1 MIEWP
6 AGVCTASMPAS
17 HRGPPPRSLRFAQ
30 ATRAF
35 AGFAMPGLW
44 VEGSVSEEHGLKAW
58 STQASV
64 EMPRRPAP
72 GAEQAGEF
80 ALPSERPCLG
90 RFPTNTLDSSLLP
103 TD

>member
-17 HRGPPPRSLRFAQ
+17 HRRPPPRFLRFAQ

-44 VEGSVSEEHGLKAW
+44 FEGSVSEEHGLK
-58 STQASV
+58 V
-64 EMPRRPAP
+64 
-72 GAEQAGEF
+72 
-80 ALPSERPCLG
+80 
-90 RFPTNTLDSSLLP
+90 
-103 TD
+103 